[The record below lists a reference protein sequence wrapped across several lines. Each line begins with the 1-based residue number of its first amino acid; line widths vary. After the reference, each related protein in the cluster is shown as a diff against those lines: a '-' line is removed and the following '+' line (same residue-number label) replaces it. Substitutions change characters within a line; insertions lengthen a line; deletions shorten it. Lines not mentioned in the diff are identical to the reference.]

1 MSEEAEL
8 LSPAA
13 TIVSRQ
19 SASVVASRRPCGA
32 PRLNVALARLVD
44 LKAALLAEAR
54 AQGSH
59 SEGDHC
65 SLLLSGPPAAH
76 TQSLSA
82 ARRSAL

>member
-1 MSEEAEL
+1 LRGSSSSSIGDRRKA
-8 LSPAA
+8 
-13 TIVSRQ
+13 Q
-19 SASVVASRRPCGA
+19 GYAS
-32 PRLNVALARLVD
+32 LNTRIAKVLVQLRGYVDLAR
-44 LKAALLAEAR
+44 AST
-54 AQGSH
+54 QGSH